1 VPELPIA
8 VWIVVL
14 VIVVGGFLL
23 GTRFLRRR

>member
-8 VWIVVL
+8 IWIVILL
-14 VIVVGGFLL
+14 VVVGGLWL

>member
-8 VWIVVL
+8 VWIVIL
-14 VIVVGGFLL
+14 VVVVGGLFL